1 MPPRP
6 ARSFLH
12 FLQRGTLTG
21 ASFVFILA
29 AQPQE
34 AAPDS
39 PSPATIRVVSWNVRN
54 FTGTT
59 PPDSSRPRP
68 LSPKPREEVS
78 AVVRTLASA
87 QPDIVG
93 LSEMGSEHDLQ
104 RLQEML
110 AEEGITL
117 QHRELVSGADPVRH
131 LAVLSRFPI
140 ASRQHET
147 RLSYQLGT
155 SRFPVQ
161 RGILDVTI
169 QPAPHWQLRLCGV
182 HLKSRRDTPEAEES
196 LMRRNE
202 AHLLRSKIDDILRA
216 GPETPLL
223 LFGDFNDSRDSP
235 SLRSIRGIRANGRYL
250 AELPCAD
257 DRGERWTYHFPE
269 ADAYSRID
277 FLLAS
282 RSLRPAIADAD
293 CRIPS
298 DRAWRLASDHR
309 PLATVIRIPVP
320 LDPARTK
327 AASRG
332 RQ

>member
-6 ARSFLH
+6 ARSLLQ
-12 FLQRGTLTG
+12 FLQRGTFTG
-21 ASFVFILA
+21 ASFAFLLA

-34 AAPDS
+34 PVPQTSS
-39 PSPATIRVVSWNVRN
+39 PEAIRVVSWNVRN
-54 FTGTT
+54 FTGTASL
-59 PPDSSRPRP
+59 PSLPGP
-68 LSPKPREEVS
+68 LRPKPREEVS

-87 QPDIVG
+87 LPDLVG
-93 LSEMGSEHDLQ
+93 LSEMGSDKDLQ

-117 QHRELVSGADPVRH
+117 PHRELVRGADPDRH
-131 LAVLSRFPI
+131 LAVLSRFPLI
-140 ASRQHET
+140 SRQHET
-147 RLSYQLGT
+147 RLSYQLGA

-182 HLKSRRDTPEAEES
+182 HLKSQRDTPEAEES

-202 AHLLRSKIDDILRA
+202 AHLLRRKVDAILQA
-216 GPETPLL
+216 APETPLL
-223 LFGDFNDSRDSP
+223 VFGDFNDSRDSP

-269 ADAYSRID
+269 ADSYSRID

-309 PLATVIRIPVP
+309 PLATVIRIPVQP
-320 LDPARTK
+320 DPARTK
-327 AASRG
+327 AATRI

>member
-1 MPPRP
+1 MSPRP
-6 ARSFLH
+6 ARSLLH

-21 ASFVFILA
+21 ASFLFVLS

-34 AAPDS
+34 PTPDT
-39 PSPATIRVVSWNVRN
+39 PPPASIRVISWNVRN
-54 FTGTT
+54 FTGIT
-59 PPDSSRPRP
+59 PPSSHSSPNR
-68 LSPKPREEVS
+68 PKPREEVS

-87 QPDIVG
+87 QPDLIG
-93 LSEMGSEHDLQ
+93 LSEMGSDDDLQ

-110 AEEGITL
+110 AEEGIPL
-117 QHRELVSGADPVRH
+117 PHRELVSGADPVRH

-140 ASRQHET
+140 RSRQHDT
-147 RLSYQLGT
+147 HLSYQLGP

-169 QPAPHWQLRLCGV
+169 EPAPHWQLRLCGV

-202 AHLLRSKIDDILRA
+202 AHLLRRKIDGILRDA
-216 GPETPLL
+216 PETPLL

-235 SLRSIRGIRANGRYL
+235 ALRSIRGIRANGRYL

-269 ADAYSRID
+269 ADSYSRID

-282 RSLRPAIADAD
+282 RGLRPAIADSD
-293 CRIPS
+293 CHIPP

-320 LDPARTK
+320 PDPAR
-327 AASRG
+327 ARPAGRG
-332 RQ
+332 HD

>member
-1 MPPRP
+1 MSPRP
-6 ARSFLH
+6 ARSLVH
-12 FLQRGTLTG
+12 FLKRGTLTG
-21 ASFVFILA
+21 ASFAFLLA

-34 AAPDS
+34 TSRDT
-39 PSPATIRVVSWNVRN
+39 PSPDTIRVVSWNVRN

-59 PPDSSRPRP
+59 SPTPSYPSPVR
-68 LSPKPREEVS
+68 PKPREEVS

-93 LSEMGSEHDLQ
+93 LSEMGSDHDLQ

-110 AEEGITL
+110 AGEGLTL
-117 QHRELVSGADPVRH
+117 PHRELVSGADPERH

-140 ASRQHET
+140 ASRQHGT
-147 RLSYQLGT
+147 HLSYQLGA

-161 RGILDVTI
+161 RGILDVTL

-182 HLKSRRDTPEAEES
+182 HLKSQRDTPEAEES

-202 AHLLRSKIDDILRA
+202 AHLLRRKIDDILRTA
-216 GPETPLL
+216 PETPLL

-235 SLRSIRGIRANGRYL
+235 SLRSIRGIRSNGRYL

-269 ADAYSRID
+269 ADSYSRID

-282 RSLRPAIADAD
+282 RSLRPSIADAD
-293 CRIPS
+293 CRIPP

-309 PLATVIRIPVP
+309 PLATVIRIPDP
-320 LDPARTK
+320 PDPARSK
-327 AASRG
+327 AATRR